1 MLFIGLFL
9 TCGTILLSAR
19 IGTRSAL
26 PLVGICAGSLLF
38 FENQQSL
45 SIAPLLGWLV
55 VFGLEQG
62 QTYGRLMALSLLPG
76 LVGAFIFTPPYG
88 PDEMIGQFRIIAGE
102 EVDPRGLT
110 ELVLRLW
117 PAIAFLE
124 YILMF
129 LWGYRVAFALAP
141 RLGLALPSAP
151 VISRWRP
158 WEELIWVAIG
168 ALVLS
173 VLDVELLSSVSLN
186 LAVIMTIVYAAQG
199 FGVSVFFTD
208 VLVTRL
214 NIVLPTWFSRS
225 FMFTRVLK
233 WFPLW
238 FFFLTGFWVCL
249 VIVGL
254 LDTWFDWRKLKP
266 QQLDNADAQ

>member
-9 TCGTILLSAR
+9 ACGAILLSAR

-26 PLVGICAGSLLF
+26 PFVGICTCGLLF

-55 VFGLEQG
+55 VFGLEQE

-76 LVGAFIFTPPYG
+76 LIGAFIFNPPYG
-88 PDEMIGQFRIIAGE
+88 TEEMIGQFRIIAGDG
-102 EVDPRGLT
+102 VDPRALT
-110 ELVLRLW
+110 ELVFRLW
-117 PAIAFLE
+117 PAIALLE

-129 LWGYRVAFALAP
+129 LWGYRLAFVLAP
-141 RLGLALPSAP
+141 RLGLALPSALG
-151 VISRWRP
+151 IARWRP
-158 WEELIWVAIG
+158 WEELIWVAIV

-173 VLDVELLSSVSLN
+173 VLDVELLSGLSLN

-199 FGVSVFFTD
+199 FGVAVFFTD

-214 NIVLPTWFSRS
+214 KVVSLFGR
-225 FMFTRVLK
+225 MFLK

-266 QQLDNADAQ
+266 QQPDTADAQ